1 MSAQDLLERA
11 ERRMLPPPITR
22 RAIRIAAG
30 VQVAEVAEELGICRQ
45 AVYKY
50 EDGTREPRGQ
60 LRERY
65 AELLR
70 ALKRSGA

>member
-1 MSAQDLLERA
+1 MSARDLLERA
-11 ERRMLPPPITR
+11 ERRILPSPATR
-22 RAIRIAAG
+22 RAIRVAAG
-30 VQVAEVAEELGICRQ
+30 VQVAEVADELGICRQ

-50 EDGTREPRGQ
+50 EDGTREPRGE

-70 ALKRSGA
+70 GLQRARV